1 MRLAGLLGLAFWCL
15 AGAAGSPALTLAE
28 DYSQGVDV
36 ADYWVSEKLDGVRGY
51 WTGERLITR
60 GGHPVNPPDWF
71 VAGFPDVPLDGELW
85 LGRGRF
91 TETSAIV
98 RTEEP
103 VDAEW
108 RRMRFMVFDLPAHGG
123 PFSARLEAL
132 RQRLAA
138 LDIAWLRPVEQ
149 FRVADHA
156 ALQRRLEAVVDRG
169 GEGLM
174 LRRADSLHESG
185 RSDDL
190 LKVKMHQDAEARVI
204 RHLPGEGKYAGMMG
218 SLLVE
223 TPDGRRFRLGTGFT
237 DEQRADPPPVG
248 SWVTYRF
255 NGFTTNGLPRFAR
268 FLRVRPG
275 YTPP

>member
-1 MRLAGLLGLAFWCL
+1 MRLAGLLGLALWCL
-15 AGAAGSPALTLAE
+15 AGAASPPALTLAE
-28 DYSQGVDV
+28 DYQRGVDV

-60 GGHPVNPPDWF
+60 GGHSVNPPAWF
-71 VAGFPDVPLDGELW
+71 VADFPDVPLDGELW

-91 TETSAIV
+91 AETSGIV

-108 RRMRFMVFDLPAHGG
+108 RGMRFMVFDLPAHEGR
-123 PFSARLEAL
+123 FTE
-132 RQRLAA
+132 RLAA
-138 LDIAWLRPVEQ
+138 LKSRMNELDIDWLQPVKQ

-156 ALQRRLEAVVDRG
+156 ELQQRLEAVVDRG

-174 LRRADSLHESG
+174 LRRADSRHDAG
-185 RSDDL
+185 RSDEL
-190 LKVKMHQDAEARVI
+190 LKLKPFQDAEARVI
-204 RHLPGEGKYAGMMG
+204 RHLPGEGKYADMMG

-223 TPDGRRFRLGTGFT
+223 TPDGRRFRLGSGFT